1 VSGVLRPRLVLT
13 GVLVAVGT
21 FLLFC
26 WGLTI
31 GDYPVAFTDVVRA
44 LGGAGDP
51 GTVIVVQDLRLPRAL
66 TGLLV
71 GIAFGVSGAVFQ
83 TMTRN
88 PLASPDMIGLTEGAG
103 TAVVA
108 AVVLG
113 WTGGLGLS
121 TLGLLGALAT
131 ALLVYAL
138 AWKGGATGYRIILVG
153 IGVSWICTS
162 ATDFLVARG
171 NRFEA
176 QEAIGWLVGNL
187 NGRTWDQV
195 DSLALAMAVL
205 LPVTLGMGRWMRTLM
220 LGDDVAAGLGT
231 PVQSVRLALL
241 LTGVGL
247 VAFGTAAAARLRSHR
262 RVRRPRLR
270 PPRTRGDPRD
280 GTAGR
285 DRHRRPRRA
294 GPAVAAHPRQP
305 RGLWRLIACRPPTR
319 VPRGRPTRRPAPA
332 SRVPSDSAPAHR
344 DRTDPAPL
352 TRPLPGPSCGPGT
365 CISPTTDGP
374 WWRIWTSPC
383 RPAAS
388 RPSSGPTPVANRP
401 CCARSP
407 GC

>member
-1 VSGVLRPRLVLT
+1 MSAPSPYAAPGTAPAKRPVLRDRPFRLRTPPVSGVLRPRLLLT
-13 GVLVAVGT
+13 GIALAVGT
-21 FLLFC
+21 FALFC
-26 WGLTI
+26 WGLAL
-31 GDYPVAFTDVVRA
+31 GDYPVSLTGVVKA
-44 LGGAGDP
+44 LFGAGDE
-51 GTVIVVQDLRLPRAL
+51 GTLSIVRELRLPRAL

-71 GIAFGVSGAVFQ
+71 GLAFGVSGAVFQ

-176 QEAIGWLVGNL
+176 QAALGWLVGNL
-187 NGRTWDQV
+187 NGRTWGQV
-195 DSLALAMAVL
+195 DTLAIALVVL
-205 LPVTLGMGRWMRTLM
+205 LPLSLGLGRWMRTLQ

-231 PVQSVRLALL
+231 PVQPVRLALL

-247 VAFGTAAAARLRSHR
+247 VAFGTAAAGPVAFVALACPQIALRLAGTSAPPPLVSGLTGAFVVLGADLLAREAIPGTELPVGVVTGALGAPVLLWLLI
-262 RVRRPRLR
+262 RVN
-270 PPRTRGDPRD
+270 
-280 GTAGR
+280 
-285 DRHRRPRRA
+285 RA
-294 GPAVAAHPRQP
+294 G
-305 RGLWRLIACRPPTR
+305 
-319 VPRGRPTRRPAPA
+319 
-332 SRVPSDSAPAHR
+332 
-344 DRTDPAPL
+344 
-352 TRPLPGPSCGPGT
+352 
-365 CISPTTDGP
+365 
-374 WWRIWTSPC
+374 
-383 RPAAS
+383 
-388 RPSSGPTPVANRP
+388 SG
-401 CCARSP
+401 
-407 GC
+407 G